1 MPMSNEG
8 QPKGPFD
15 NAQQPE
21 AWSLIGVFHNLQVS
35 RPIGNEYMVVVP
47 PIDPKLGLVREE
59 PGFKKYINSFSNQ
72 FEQKITPSVLIA
84 HKNTSPTVE
93 SVVAFRNALAI
104 SAITKAWMRYLAYNA
119 QNVYFKYSEYFD
131 LYPHLLSK
139 DPTLVVVR
147 SPSVLGVDE
156 VRLFQGQSSP
166 GIAVGHAEADFVD
179 PYLLSGL
186 LSRWV
191 DHFIKSTKSVDAM
204 NIALFRSLQMAF
216 RACAMP
222 YQNRSTHDD
231 YGAQLAL
238 WVSAC
243 EILVW
248 PNSGHASLSSVL
260 DVLEKIRHLG
270 RRLRGRRYS
279 IKLKNVLKKVPLPQR
294 LYVQMY
300 QARNDY
306 LHGNPVGYKTI
317 LPFGKRDRH
326 PLTCYAPL
334 VYRFLLF
341 EMLDLWGTQQGE
353 ENVDAVLTCHAYESA
368 VNTASIPISNRKV
381 LA

>member
-1 MPMSNEG
+1 MPMSNKG
-8 QPKGPFD
+8 QKKMSID
-15 NAQQPE
+15 NTQQSE
-21 AWSLIGVFHNLQVS
+21 AWSIIGMFHNLQVP
-35 RPIGNEYMVVVP
+35 REIGNEYMAVVP
-47 PIDPKLGLVREE
+47 PTHPKLGLLKAE
-59 PGFKKYINSFSNQ
+59 PGFQKYINSFSDQ
-72 FEQKITPSVLIA
+72 FEQKIYPSVLIA
-84 HKNTSPTVE
+84 HYKASLTVE

-104 SAITKAWMRYLAYNA
+104 SAITKAWMRYLAYEA

-147 SPSVLGVDE
+147 SPSVLGVDQ

-166 GIAVGHAEADFVD
+166 GLAVGHAEADFVD
-179 PYLLSGL
+179 PYLFSGL

-191 DHFIKSTKSVDAM
+191 DHFIKSRKSADAI

-248 PNSGHASLSSVL
+248 PNGGHASVTSVL

-270 RRLRGRRYS
+270 RRLRGHRYS
-279 IKLKNVLKKVPLPQR
+279 IKIRKNVSKRVPLLQR
-294 LYVQMY
+294 LYFQMNE
-300 QARNDY
+300 ARNDY
-306 LHGNPVGYKTI
+306 LHGNPVEHKTI
-317 LPFGKRDRH
+317 LPFGKRNRH

-341 EMLDLWGTQQGE
+341 EMLDLWYAQQGDDH
-353 ENVDAVLTCHAYESA
+353 VDKESTCHAYESA
-368 VNTASIPISNRKV
+368 VNTASIPISNQ
-381 LA
+381 